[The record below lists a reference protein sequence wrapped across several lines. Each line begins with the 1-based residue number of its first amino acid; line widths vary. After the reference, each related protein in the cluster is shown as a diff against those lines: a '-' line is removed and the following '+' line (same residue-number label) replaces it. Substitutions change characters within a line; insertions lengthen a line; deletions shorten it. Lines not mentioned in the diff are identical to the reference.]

1 MMKGYRTALSR
12 LDDANASAHFN
23 AGSALTEFLAGRL
36 GAPGCW
42 PDENHRTSHLPRGPD
57 DMSSIQRW
65 ENEGGKTVAA
75 TAAAK
80 GPMSALRHFHP
91 TRPLLTQLI

>member
-1 MMKGYRTALSR
+1 MKGYRTSPSPLADS
-12 LDDANASAHFN
+12 NASVHFDV
-23 AGSALTEFLAGRL
+23 GSALWEFLAGRP

-42 PDENHRTSHLPRGPD
+42 PNETHRTSTFLRVPD
-57 DMSSIQRW
+57 EVSSIQRW

-75 TAAAK
+75 AVRAK
-80 GPMSALRHFHP
+80 GPTSALRHFHP

>member
-1 MMKGYRTALSR
+1 MKGYRTASWLADS
-12 LDDANASAHFN
+12 NASGHFT

-42 PDENHRTSHLPRGPD
+42 PDENHRTSIFLRVPEEW
-57 DMSSIQRW
+57 SSIQRW
-65 ENEGGKTVAA
+65 ENDGGKTVAA
-75 TAAAK
+75 TVPAK
-80 GPMSALRHFHP
+80 RPTSALQHFHP